1 MHSEYAP
8 QTCEELARIY
18 AAANVHRPMRVE
30 RYDPGAVR
38 TYEATGIAPAARARV
53 TVRIE
58 AFAGGGFAGQ
68 VYRVTVTGVEG
79 EDGAIAGLEPGS
91 VCAMKILVPPS
102 GFSRR
107 FRDAVYA
114 AGFQG
119 PFQLQVNPD
128 AARAGA
134 LWQTL
139 IRRGAK
145 LRFGNDRAVVRILAT
160 FVDPVLGSCGELS
173 EWVDG
178 RTWLL
183 EVDDDVTALR
193 RWAWRAR
200 GEGEGLGSPEFRA
213 KRTFMRK
220 FVELLHAMGAREFA
234 RQYEW
239 WTLKSQPNCLKRNDG
254 GDSSFGGL
262 TAVDFRPGLALLPFL
277 PMSPGDVAL
286 IAQGLRRGSLV
297 QFDRGD
303 LDALA
308 AFLDARRDTFGDL
321 ADVHAELVA
330 LEERRRRAVLD
341 VTHNHVRL
349 LAEPQLRR
357 AVLDSLVASWELRGI
372 ADGACAESLR
382 RSRART
388 VAFLCAGFAP
398 LLAVAGGIAAGIGM
412 WAAGVA
418 WPAAAGAGVA
428 IAAAGGIGGALI
440 RKIWGRADLRHHYA
454 CMLSSPQYL
463 GRAIRAYAAEKLVR
477 WLRAG
482 RVGDARALALA
493 ARPARMLGH
502 LACAWLPASIHRVL
516 TDGAYAADRLRYFFV
531 RPVRLYFNAE
541 AREAWLF
548 QMIDEG
554 RRKHMLTEAD
564 AAEIRAVAGEPFIQ
578 KYLKSLAVHLCT
590 LPVTQV
596 VAILIAVGWGIWQGW
611 SWGKIMLSA
620 GALVFLFQLT
630 PISPGSL
637 ARGAYVVYLVVR
649 ERNFRDYTIALFLS
663 FFKYVGYLAFPIQMA
678 SRYPALARFMAA
690 HWATDAVH
698 MIPVFG
704 ERGALLE
711 HAVFGLCYNYPLTVR
726 RRMRERAARRAGRP
740 ARMWPA
746 FAAGAVAAAL
756 LCGAEVLW
764 WRGKG
769 AAPGELALWPL
780 MMGLPLLA
788 GSIATLWAG
797 GAALSRRVIAAL
809 AGGAAMAALFSVGHT
824 VLHAVAPAADETLG
838 GALVKSFLWGVF
850 LHPLFCTLG
859 VLATEVFMPERRA
872 RR

>member
-1 MHSEYAP
+1 
-8 QTCEELARIY
+8 
-18 AAANVHRPMRVE
+18 
-30 RYDPGAVR
+30 
-38 TYEATGIAPAARARV
+38 
-53 TVRIE
+53 
-58 AFAGGGFAGQ
+58 
-68 VYRVTVTGVEG
+68 
-79 EDGAIAGLEPGS
+79 
-91 VCAMKILVPPS
+91 
-102 GFSRR
+102 
-107 FRDAVYA
+107 
-114 AGFQG
+114 
-119 PFQLQVNPD
+119 
-128 AARAGA
+128 
-134 LWQTL
+134 
-139 IRRGAK
+139 
-145 LRFGNDRAVVRILAT
+145 
-160 FVDPVLGSCGELS
+160 
-173 EWVDG
+173 
-178 RTWLL
+178 
-183 EVDDDVTALR
+183 
-193 RWAWRAR
+193 
-200 GEGEGLGSPEFRA
+200 
-213 KRTFMRK
+213 
-220 FVELLHAMGAREFA
+220 
-234 RQYEW
+234 
-239 WTLKSQPNCLKRNDG
+239 
-254 GDSSFGGL
+254 
-262 TAVDFRPGLALLPFL
+262 
-277 PMSPGDVAL
+277 
-286 IAQGLRRGSLV
+286 
-297 QFDRGD
+297 
-303 LDALA
+303 
-308 AFLDARRDTFGDL
+308 
-321 ADVHAELVA
+321 
-330 LEERRRRAVLD
+330 
-341 VTHNHVRL
+341 
-349 LAEPQLRR
+349 
-357 AVLDSLVASWELRGI
+357 
-372 ADGACAESLR
+372 
-382 RSRART
+382 
-388 VAFLCAGFAP
+388 
-398 LLAVAGGIAAGIGM
+398 
-412 WAAGVA
+412 
-418 WPAAAGAGVA
+418 
-428 IAAAGGIGGALI
+428 
-440 RKIWGRADLRHHYA
+440 
-454 CMLSSPQYL
+454 
-463 GRAIRAYAAEKLVR
+463 
-477 WLRAG
+477 
-482 RVGDARALALA
+482 
-493 ARPARMLGH
+493 MLGH